1 MVIGLTI
8 LLTTGAA
15 LLATNVVEH
24 NPLVQSDVVQH
35 YAYRAL
41 EAGIN
46 SYLTSVNANPNEIT
60 CNHLSPS
67 PGQCNPS
74 DYDQWKQVDNTSGS
88 GVVPEWYLW
97 EDPVFC
103 FGSVLSGTPPTCP
116 TSGTTL
122 SYVKVTVIGA
132 AGLPG
137 KIQYQSSA
145 ANLIPINGFL
155 THIWWTNYEATD
167 PHLQGAQPT
176 ACTYDYDNGYNGP
189 DLGSGNC
196 FAVYFDN
203 HDVLNGPIYSN
214 DSLYIDGSGP
224 PYATLGPVTT
234 ADPNCL
240 FVTGPPGPHNSSNC
254 TVNDNIGAS
263 TLVTQTASDLAA
275 SQFNHAIEPIPPATT
290 ASALATYAS
299 LDGCLY
305 TGPTTITFDAN
316 DQMTVWSPDTP
327 SPDWNQGAGAPA
339 ENCMPSATPT
349 DTSAPV
355 TVQVPNGVYGNGVIY
370 VQGASGTCATANAG
384 TGNGANPF
392 DNWNTVSNKLGPKA
406 QWGYH
411 SAIPIYYNYFGSTST
426 PDCEADAFVSDN
438 PGSGG
443 SPLLPNSTPGG
454 ITGQLT
460 VGSANDVVV
469 TGNIQ
474 YLDCEAQGGFNSG
487 QSWPSGTCAYNPP
500 ATGTP
505 NDVVGLIAYNYILV
519 NHPVAPN
526 CSGPTCTGIS
536 SGNVTL
542 EGDCAGTGTL
552 GAPAAALCDPG
563 PNVTIDAAILALV
576 HSFAVDNFGL
586 GFPVGPPEG
595 TLTIYGAL
603 DQNWRGTVGNYS
615 GSTVTS
621 GYTKD
626 YSWDNRVQYV
636 TPPYYLSPGTNS
648 WGLASSATILDLS
661 APSASACNSCGIP

>member
-1 MVIGLTI
+1 MVIGLTV
-8 LLTTGAA
+8 LLTTAAA

-24 NPLVQSDVVQH
+24 DPLVQADVVQH

-46 SYLTSVNANPNEIT
+46 SYLTSVNANPNEID

-74 DYDQWKQVDNTSGS
+74 DYDQWKQVDNTTGI

-103 FGSVLSGTPPTCP
+103 FGTVLSGNPPSCP
-116 TSGTTL
+116 TTGTTL
-122 SYVKVTVIGA
+122 SYVKVTVVGA
-132 AGLPG
+132 AGFPG
-137 KIQYQSSA
+137 NIQYQSSA
-145 ANLIPINGFL
+145 ANLIPVNGFL
-155 THIWWTNYEATD
+155 THVWWTNYEATD
-167 PHLQGAQPT
+167 PLLQGAQPT
-176 ACTYDYDNGYNGP
+176 ACTYDYDNNYNGP
-189 DLGSGNC
+189 DIGGSGDC
-196 FAVYFDN
+196 SPVYFNNNDI
-203 HDVLNGPIYSN
+203 LNGPIYSN
-214 DSLYIDGSGP
+214 DSLYIDATGTP
-224 PYATLGPVTT
+224 PTLGPVTT

-240 FVTGPPGPHNSSNC
+240 FVTGPPGPKSTSNC
-254 TVNDNIGAS
+254 TTTDKIGAN
-263 TLVTQTASDLAA
+263 TLVTQTAANLTA
-275 SQFNHAIEPIPPATT
+275 SQWAHALEPIPPATT
-290 ASALATYAS
+290 GSALATYAS

-349 DTSAPV
+349 NTGAPV

-370 VQGASGTCATANAG
+370 VQGASGTCATANG
-384 TGNGANPF
+384 NTGNGANPF
-392 DNWNTVSNKLGPKA
+392 DNWNYSTNKLGPNA
-406 QWGYH
+406 QWGYK

-443 SPLLPNSTPGG
+443 SALLPNTTPGG
-454 ITGQLT
+454 ISGQLT

-469 TGNIQ
+469 TGNIN
-474 YLDCEAQGGFNSG
+474 YLDCDAQAGFNSG
-487 QSWPSGTCAYNPP
+487 QSWPAGICSYNLP
-500 ATGTP
+500 ASGTP
-505 NDVVGLIAYNYILV
+505 NDILGLIAYNYILV
-519 NHPVAPN
+519 NHPVKPT
-526 CSGPTCTGIS
+526 CSGSTCTGVNS
-536 SGNVTL
+536 NSTL
-542 EGDCAGTGTL
+542 ESACTPATL
-552 GAPAAALCDPG
+552 GIPASALCDPG

-586 GFPVGPPEG
+586 GFGVGPAEG

-603 DQNWRGTVGNYS
+603 DQNWRGTVDYFNGA
-615 GSTVTS
+615 TVTS
-621 GYTKD
+621 GYAKD
-626 YSWDNRVQYV
+626 YSWDNRAQYV

-661 APSASACNSCGIP
+661 PPSASACNSCGIP